1 MLRPSRCAV
10 NDLPVADA
18 ALPPVSTSLANAMAC
33 AALAVGSSLACLF
46 LFLYRLLR
54 RWLFRSLIRL
64 CLLASLKRLLARR
77 RSLSFFCRN

>member
-1 MLRPSRCAV
+1 MLRPSRWAV

-18 ALPPVSTSLANAMAC
+18 AFPPVSTSLANAMAC
-33 AALAVGSSLACLF
+33 AALAVGGSLACLF

-54 RWLFRSLIRL
+54 RCLFRSLIRL
-64 CLLASLKRLLARR
+64 CLLTSLNLLLARR